1 MPFKIT
7 EYIPRR
13 ICTDDRLKKLR
24 KLGFNTNGYE
34 RSLEAILKDQDFGLP
49 SGNDE
54 DGFGFMVNYKYIRIY
69 LTYADALA
77 EEILFLYKLNI
88 LKL

>member
-13 ICTDDRLKKLR
+13 ICTDDRLKKL
-24 KLGFNTNGYE
+24 T
-34 RSLEAILKDQDFGLP
+34 ILKDQDFGLP